1 MHRTKGDYIF
11 VSILAKW
18 YGATCD
24 SRNDRPMT
32 ATQTNTLWTRTTAAA
47 PKRTESLRRSQ
58 APSPAARP
66 ARDVLMTVKD
76 VADECQLSETAVR
89 RAIYEGEL
97 QAIKLRSRLRITRPD
112 YDAWIASQRQAPHH
126 RTQAPAR
133 PAARQPRRPPAGSF
147 RALARADDQAP
158 AL

>member
-1 MHRTKGDYIF
+1 
-11 VSILAKW
+11 
-18 YGATCD
+18 
-24 SRNDRPMT
+24 MT
-32 ATQTNTLWTRTTAAA
+32 ATQTDTPWTRTTAAA

-97 QAIKLRSRLRITRPD
+97 QAVKLRSRLRITRPD
-112 YDAWIASQRQAPHH
+112 YDAWIASQRQPPV
-126 RTQAPAR
+126 RRAPAP
-133 PAARQPRRPPAGSF
+133 PARTARQRLPPAGSF
-147 RALARADDQAP
+147 RALARADDQAR